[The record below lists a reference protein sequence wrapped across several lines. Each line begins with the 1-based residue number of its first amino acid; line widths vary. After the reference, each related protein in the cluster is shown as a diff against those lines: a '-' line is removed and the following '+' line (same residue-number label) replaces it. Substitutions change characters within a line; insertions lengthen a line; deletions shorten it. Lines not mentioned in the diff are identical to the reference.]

1 MVNAFAPKADP
12 SGRKQVLYK
21 AERETEMKKVLS
33 IILSLLVIAGA
44 CVFTPEVSVEAAAAK
59 LSKKSVKLEVGDSKK
74 IKVKGTKTKAVW
86 SSSDEK
92 VATVKSGN
100 ITAKGEGTCKII
112 ATVGSKKLTCK
123 VTVNAKKTVSF
134 DSTVKVGKFS
144 IPVKS
149 AWAAGANTMTEEK
162 DGLSLVT
169 YVDSG
174 KGYIRSIVYEVVPLG
189 EEADTEFTKEEFELI
204 GEYFVQGFTM
214 TTDAKDLKT
223 DIVKDNGVFYANVTG
238 KVASGEEKIPFALT
252 YKIENGRLVATI
264 VMEYSTKLSSEA
276 SDIAFEA
283 CKAAKKTK

>member
-1 MVNAFAPKADP
+1 
-12 SGRKQVLYK
+12 
-21 AERETEMKKVLS
+21 MKKVLT
-33 IILSLLVIAGA
+33 IIFSLLVIAGT

-92 VATVKSGN
+92 VATVKSGK

-123 VTVNAKKTVSF
+123 VTVNAKKTVSL
-134 DSTVKVGKFS
+134 DSSVKVGKYS
-144 IPVKS
+144 IPVNS
-149 AWAAGANTMTEEK
+149 AWAAGANTMTEEQ

-169 YVDSG
+169 YVDTS

-189 EEADTEFTKEEFELI
+189 EDADTEFTKEEFELI
-204 GEYFVQGFTM
+204 GKYFVEGFVS
-214 TTDAKDLKT
+214 TTDAKDIKT
-223 DIVKDNGVFYANVTG
+223 EIIKDNGVFYAKVSGT
-238 KVASGEEKIPFALT
+238 VASGEEKLPFALT
-252 YKIENGRLVATI
+252 YKIDGGRLVATI
-264 VMEYSTKLSSEA
+264 VMEYSNKLSSEA
-276 SDIAFEA
+276 FDIAFEA